1 MGFSE
6 EQLLAG
12 AVRYRGLP
20 HRCERIAATGDITFI
35 DDSKGTNVGATLA
48 ALEGLGGDKNI
59 WLIMGGQGKRQDFSL
74 LRSAVAKYCAGIVVI
89 GEAAAEIVSALA
101 DVITVHEAISLESA
115 VGQASALAEPGQT
128 VLLSPAC
135 ASLDMFRD
143 YVDRGERFQSAV
155 LALGAAA

>member
-1 MGFSE
+1 
-6 EQLLAG
+6 
-12 AVRYRGLP
+12 
-20 HRCERIAATGDITFI
+20 
-35 DDSKGTNVGATLA
+35 
-48 ALEGLGGDKNI
+48 LEGLGGDKNI

>member
-1 MGFSE
+1 
-6 EQLLAG
+6 
-12 AVRYRGLP
+12 V
-20 HRCERIAATGDITFI
+20 GDITFF

-48 ALEGLGGDKNI
+48 ALEGLGGANNL
-59 WLIMGGQGKRQDFSL
+59 WLILGGQGKDQDFSL

-89 GEAAAEIVSALA
+89 GEAAGEIAGVLA
-101 DVITVHEAISLESA
+101 DVITVHQAASLESA
-115 VGQASALAEPGQT
+115 VGLASDRAEPGQT

-143 YVDRGERFQSAV
+143 YVERGERFQSAV